1 MENNNYSSPFDPKQ
15 IERNTKTRLWRTGIL
30 SILVFFA
37 VLLLILLIIF
47 PLTTYLPE
55 RVGKGD
61 NARLINWNLLEGIA
75 SLVTVSLVLGGL
87 AFAFIEYVQTAIQ
100 QSREN
105 AETSF
110 NIYKEVY
117 YRIMN
122 PEAMEARRWIILNL
136 PTRNDQEDDQAW
148 LKRTTAALNKR
159 PRGWKDERPP
169 GKEYLKEVLNTLDF
183 LGFVAKHYWS
193 MGNELVKWMS
203 PPVAKVW
210 ERIYL
215 YIKQEAEQRNEPD
228 FYESASEFGQ
238 YCVEWR
244 DRHYPKSIVIR
255 DAT

>member
-1 MENNNYSSPFDPKQ
+1 MENNNYSNPFDPKQ
-15 IERNTKTRLWRTGIL
+15 IEQKTKTRLWKTSIF
-30 SILVFFA
+30 SILVFIA
-37 VLLLILLIIF
+37 VLLIVLLVMF

-55 RVGKGD
+55 RTGAGEK
-61 NARLINWNLLEGIA
+61 ARLINWNLLEGIA
-75 SLVTVSLVLGGL
+75 SLVTVSLVIGGL
-87 AFAFIEYVQTAIQ
+87 AFAFIEYVQTAVQ

-136 PTRNDQEDDQAW
+136 PTRNDQEDDQSW
-148 LKRTTAALNKR
+148 LKRTTATLNKR
-159 PRGWKDERPP
+159 PRGWKNERPP

-193 MGNELVKWMS
+193 MGNELVTWMS

-215 YIKQEAEQRNEPD
+215 YVKQEAEQRNEPH

-244 DRHYPKSIVIR
+244 NKHYPKSNVIR